1 MIYRLPNIISINK
14 YIHNKMTPFSLK
26 LIVSPAY
33 NTGVAYGKTLQLTKS
48 CQFGGGGINIEVI

>member
-48 CQFGGGGINIEVI
+48 CQFGGGY